1 MIDDRRAAKF
11 STAKYR
17 YYIIKTVEKHSL
29 KKTLAPSRVRDR
41 NEACRSAAKEPAR
54 NLSLL
59 TLILRGIQFV
69 SSAAENWSTS

>member
-1 MIDDRRAAKF
+1 MEIKQTTREHFER
-11 STAKYR
+11 STKTF
-17 YYIIKTVEKHSL
+17 YYISALPFIDLDTCFY
-29 KKTLAPSRVRDR
+29 AWFQR
-41 NEACRSAAKEPAR
+41 NVSNAEEEPAR